1 MRPRRRRALLLSDAD
16 FEQVRRQWD
25 GCVRALCRD
34 DQFASAT
41 HERLIAASDERCDAV
56 GRYGYL
62 SLVSEAGNA
71 MASADADGEA
81 GAAAAGSSHDGAA
94 EQEPGP
100 PPAA

>member
-1 MRPRRRRALLLSDAD
+1 M
-16 FEQVRRQWD
+16 
-25 GCVRALCRD
+25 RALCRD

-81 GAAAAGSSHDGAA
+81 GAAAAESSHDGAA
-94 EQEPGP
+94 EQDHHREHNARR
-100 PPAA
+100 AAKLVGR